1 MAAKSY
7 IGIKNEKASNTL
19 ELHFTDYIYDGFD
32 WETWEEK
39 NLVQDTIN
47 KIKDAAPDKIKVV
60 INSLGGDVMVGLA
73 LYNYI
78 KSYKAEKE
86 VEIIGF
92 AASIA
97 SVMAMAADPGKLRM
111 AKNAFMIIHAAWS
124 LAMGNADEIREQAA
138 TLDKITNELADI
150 YAQRSGKEAKH
161 FKNLWKDGDHWMT
174 GTEAME
180 EGLVDEL
187 FNAEPVKAGLDFNA
201 HNFKHI
207 PASIMNSAQPQEDHK
222 SFFSNLKNE
231 FMGLLDSFKA
241 AIKGGKEDKKF
252 DGVEKRDEVLNMV
265 QEILA
270 PVIAEIDTAIKNDG
284 GGATPTPTPAPSTPA
299 TPSTPTPTPTPSPNP
314 IPSEPNGPATGP
326 AEDEVDIEAIKA
338 ENKRLKA
345 SLAAKVTQPEPANN
359 GKNWANAKGVKIEYA
374 KDED

>member
-1 MAAKSY
+1 MAKTKSY
-7 IGIKNEKASNTL
+7 IGIKNAADTSTL

-32 WETWEEK
+32 WETWEMT
-39 NLVQDTIN
+39 NLVQETIN
-47 KIKDAAPDKIKVV
+47 KIKDANPSKIKVV

-78 KSYKAEKE
+78 KNHKAEKE

-97 SVMAMAADPGKLRM
+97 SVMAMCADPGKLKM

-124 LAMGNADEIREQAA
+124 MAVGNADEIREQAA
-138 TLDKITNELADI
+138 NLDKITNELADI

-161 FKNLWKDGDHWMT
+161 FTKLWKNGDHWMT
-174 GTEAME
+174 GTEALE

-187 FNAEPVKAGLDFNA
+187 FNAEPVKAGLDFTA

-207 PASIMNSAQPQEDHK
+207 PAGLIAASVEKPAEDHK
-222 SFFSNLKNE
+222 TFFSSLKTDL
-231 FMGLLDSFKA
+231 MAIVDSFKA

-252 DGVEKRDEVLNMV
+252 ENVAGKNEVLDMV
-265 QEILA
+265 EQILT
-270 PVIAEIDTAIKNDG
+270 PVINEIDTAIKNVDPKPE
-284 GGATPTPTPAPSTPA
+284 PTP
-299 TPSTPTPTPTPSPNP
+299 TPTPTPTPSPEP
-314 IPSEPNGPATGP
+314 IPSTPTGPATGP
-326 AEDEVDIEAIKA
+326 AEDSVETIKA

-345 SLAAKVTQPEPANN
+345 ALAAKETKPEA
-359 GKNWANAKGVKIEYA
+359 GDADKVRAERMKGIKVSYA
-374 KDED
+374 KDDDDVLVED